1 MHRDQ
6 IIKGQAAPKI
16 DMLEREA
23 STFTSGTSMSSS
35 VTIALCGQ
43 IPLPRSCVPLSTKVL
58 TLPATH
64 CSPAKR
70 CGGSNECSP
79 PRLSKV
85 RRLRSGKRG
94 EHKAIWLRTE
104 THFRSFFA
112 ASSSLSYSSTHR
124 ISEKPFAVAFPE
136 ACAVD
141 RLWRTCGGTV
151 CNAASRR

>member
-6 IIKGQAAPKI
+6 IIEGEAAPKI

-23 STFTSGTSMSSS
+23 STFTSGKSMLSI
-35 VTIALCGQ
+35 VMIALRGQ
-43 IPLPRSCVPLSTKVL
+43 IPLPQSSVSTEVR

-70 CGGSNECSP
+70 CGGIIKCSR
-79 PRLSKV
+79 PRLSEV

-94 EHKAIWLRTE
+94 EHRAIWVRTE
-104 THFRSFFA
+104 THFRSFVSA
-112 ASSSLSYSSTHR
+112 WSSLSYSRMHR

-141 RLWRTCGGTV
+141 RLWRTCGGIV
-151 CNAASRR
+151 CNAASPR